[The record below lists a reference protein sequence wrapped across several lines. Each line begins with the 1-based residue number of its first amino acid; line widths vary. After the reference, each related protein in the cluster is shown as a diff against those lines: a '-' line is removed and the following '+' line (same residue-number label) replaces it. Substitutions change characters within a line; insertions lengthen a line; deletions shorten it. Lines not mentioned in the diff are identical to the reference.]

1 MEIVVA
7 EEILA
12 VEILLIHH
20 IYQMESWIISNTLVI
35 DGLNAL
41 LLGMETYSVVNPMQT
56 PMISLWVSTLGANLG
71 ISNGFR
77 YWVQYMLEGIQ
88 TC

>member
-20 IYQMESWIISNTLVI
+20 IYQMESWIISDTLVI

-77 YWVQYMLEGIQ
+77 WVYARGNSNLLM
-88 TC
+88 

>member
-20 IYQMESWIISNTLVI
+20 IYQMEYPE
-35 DGLNAL
+35 L
-41 LLGMETYSVVNPMQT
+41 LATRWLLTG
-56 PMISLWVSTLGANLG
+56 
-71 ISNGFR
+71 
-77 YWVQYMLEGIQ
+77 
-88 TC
+88 

>member
-7 EEILA
+7 EKILA

-41 LLGMETYSVVNPMQT
+41 LLGIVETYSVVIPMQT

-71 ISNGFR
+71 VSDGVR
-77 YWVQYMLEGIQ
+77 YWVY
-88 TC
+88 C

>member
-7 EEILA
+7 EKILA
-12 VEILLIHH
+12 IEILLIHH

-41 LLGMETYSVVNPMQT
+41 LLGIVETYSVVIPMQT

-71 ISNGFR
+71 VSDGVR
-77 YWVQYMLEGIQ
+77 YWVY
-88 TC
+88 C

>member
-7 EEILA
+7 EKILA

-41 LLGMETYSVVNPMQT
+41 LLGMETYSVVIPMQT
-56 PMISLWVSTLGANLG
+56 PAMISLWVSTLGANLG
-71 ISNGFR
+71 VSDGVR
-77 YWVQYMLEGIQ
+77 YWVY
-88 TC
+88 C

>member
-77 YWVQYMLEGIQ
+77 WVYARGNSNLLM
-88 TC
+88 

>member
-7 EEILA
+7 EKILA

-41 LLGMETYSVVNPMQT
+41 LLGMETITQ
-56 PMISLWVSTLGANLG
+56 L
-71 ISNGFR
+71 
-77 YWVQYMLEGIQ
+77 
-88 TC
+88 